1 MKSISSGLLSFD
13 NNLYVFPFIIVFAR
27 LHILMINNVLSLP
40 IEEEDDDDDGGW
52 VLPMLGP
59 VINSINSLDTLGD
72 QNFISVFSSRP
83 TV

>member
-1 MKSISSGLLSFD
+1 
-13 NNLYVFPFIIVFAR
+13 
-27 LHILMINNVLSLP
+27 MINNVLSLP

-83 TV
+83 RYNLFLVINVYILIYC

>member
-1 MKSISSGLLSFD
+1 
-13 NNLYVFPFIIVFAR
+13 
-27 LHILMINNVLSLP
+27 MINNVLSLP

-72 QNFISVFSSRP
+72 LLYQYFHHVPRYNLFLVINVYILIYC
-83 TV
+83 